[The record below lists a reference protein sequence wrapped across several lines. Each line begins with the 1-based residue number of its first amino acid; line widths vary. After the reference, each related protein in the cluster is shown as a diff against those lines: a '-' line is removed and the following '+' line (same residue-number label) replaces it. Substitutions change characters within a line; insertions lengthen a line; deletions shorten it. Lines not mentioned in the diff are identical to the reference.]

1 MPAGRVL
8 VHVYSPLMMVGDAA
22 CEIGSAD
29 SDVRVPSIVKD
40 APNTD
45 KTTAAPENS
54 APAALAEV
62 CRSAGLRYVQVR
74 HQSWSAKGVKGSSIC
89 RSV

>member
-22 CEIGSAD
+22 CEVGLAD
-29 SDVRVPSIVKD
+29 LDVRVPSIVKD

-45 KTTAAPENS
+45 KTTAAPEN
-54 APAALAEV
+54 
-62 CRSAGLRYVQVR
+62 
-74 HQSWSAKGVKGSSIC
+74 
-89 RSV
+89 